1 MNKMQLENLGS
12 IGGVL
17 IFMGIGILID
27 KLLIVC
33 LMTFLAY
40 MLATQ
45 LQMNKYIKS
54 IKKESMEVKEW

>member
-12 IGGVL
+12 IGGVF
-17 IFMGIGILID
+17 IFLGVSILID

-45 LQMNKYIKS
+45 LQMSKYIKS

>member
-54 IKKESMEVKEW
+54 IKKESMEVKE